1 MNAIGAINTA
11 TSGGSTFSP
20 PVFDTRAELD
30 AAQSDTIRQL
40 RGDLSDALR
49 VIDQLKAEKLVLL
62 SSVRILSNHVE
73 IC

>member
-1 MNAIGAINTA
+1 MNLAQYNA
-11 TSGGSTFSP
+11 P
-20 PVFDTRAELD
+20 PIFETRNELD
-30 AAQSDTIRQL
+30 AAQLDTIRQL